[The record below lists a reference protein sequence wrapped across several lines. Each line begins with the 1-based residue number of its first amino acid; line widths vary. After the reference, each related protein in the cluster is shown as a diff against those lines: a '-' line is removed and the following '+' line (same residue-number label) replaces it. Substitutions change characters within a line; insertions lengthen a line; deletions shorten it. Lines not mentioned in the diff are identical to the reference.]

1 MNQCG
6 EFRHIGISANLRKR
20 IGDAIF
26 QPNNSVFDLTGTL
39 FQLLQDC
46 VQKFQSRN
54 LDLLLGRAKEFLQ
67 RLLCFVQ
74 RRQAEVFTNRL
85 GKILDGRDSAAH
97 KVRDLLN
104 AFAKGIILLDRFI
117 KFDEPFS
124 NRAGHAENTAAQAG
138 HFPQKRTDRSQNCA
152 DRLFANIKNGE

>member
-1 MNQCG
+1 MDQCG
-6 EFRHIGISANLRKR
+6 KFRHIGISADLRKR

-39 FQLLQDC
+39 FQLLQDR
-46 VQKFQSRN
+46 VQEFQSRDLN
-54 LDLLLGRAKEFLQ
+54 LLFGSTKKFFQ
-67 RLLCFVQ
+67 RLLCFIK
-74 RRQAEVFTNRL
+74 RRQAKVFANGL
-85 GKILDGRDSAAH
+85 GEILDGCDSTTH

-104 AFAKGIILLDRFI
+104 AFAKGVVLLDRFV
-117 KFDEPFS
+117 KLDEQFS
-124 NRAGHAENTAAQAG
+124 NRAGHTENAAAQAG